1 MCHMNKNGNVSKDLR
16 VQTLPLSSFSDSEP
30 WLPKADNKENP
41 LSVVF
46 LPSLKVSF
54 SESETSKNLSFPTSG
69 NSSVL
74 SSSVSFVPF
83 FFFLLIL

>member
-1 MCHMNKNGNVSKDLR
+1 MCYMNEYGNMSKDLR
-16 VQTLPLSSFSDSEP
+16 VPTLPLSSFSDSEP

-41 LSVVF
+41 LSVDV
-46 LPSLKVSF
+46 LPVLNVSF
-54 SESETSKNLSFPTSG
+54 SESETSKNFSFPTSG

-83 FFFLLIL
+83 FFFLFIL